1 MEIDRYFDSSERLP
15 GEIVSTELSSSLEN
29 ALNLLHPS
37 NSETNENTTH
47 DNISDEKVSMLSAYT
62 LIT

>member
-15 GEIVSTELSSSLEN
+15 GEIVSTELSRSLEN
-29 ALNLLHPS
+29 ALNLHPS
-37 NSETNENTTH
+37 NSETNENATH